1 MRLRFVRFPLG
12 LLAGLLLI
20 AVAREAAAETWKL
33 YVNARYGT
41 VAEYPADRFRPG
53 HQPANGDGQRF
64 TAKACLLAC
73 SIA

>member
-53 HQPANGDGQRF
+53 HPPANGDGQRF